1 MPHLT
6 VEVRG
11 FNLVLDHI
19 TNKKSISIIIP
30 ARNEEDNIQGSIDA
44 AIYAAEKN
52 FNEYEIFVVNDGS
65 TDNTLQIVEKNIR
78 TNNKIRVISHP
89 VSLGFGAA
97 FDTGRKD
104 AKMNYTVMVHGDDV
118 FEREDLSLFFSYAG
132 KADMILGFIG
142 NPESRSK
149 ARQAISTLYTKIM
162 NSIFRLNLKYFNG
175 IQIHVSEWM
184 KRLDL
189 YSDGF
194 GFFAEIVIKAVRE
207 GRSYLEVPYKHRER
221 PSGGV
226 TKIFRV
232 KNIEFVI
239 KTIIHLY
246 LWHMKNPDHKKM
258 TIS

>member
-1 MPHLT
+1 
-6 VEVRG
+6 
-11 FNLVLDHI
+11 
-19 TNKKSISIIIP
+19 
-30 ARNEEDNIQGSIDA
+30 
-44 AIYAAEKN
+44 
-52 FNEYEIFVVNDGS
+52 
-65 TDNTLQIVEKNIR
+65 
-78 TNNKIRVISHP
+78 
-89 VSLGFGAA
+89 
-97 FDTGRKD
+97 
-104 AKMNYTVMVHGDDV
+104 
-118 FEREDLSLFFSYAG
+118 
-132 KADMILGFIG
+132 
-142 NPESRSK
+142 
-149 ARQAISTLYTKIM
+149 
-162 NSIFRLNLKYFNG
+162 
-175 IQIHVSEWM
+175 M

-232 KNIEFVI
+232 KNIESVI